1 MSLNNQRYFDEW
13 EIIREELLGL
23 MKSKNTK
30 KFELMQKGI
39 NLLITIHDEVAEAAP
54 LNYIDRLTF
63 IESNI
68 ERHVSFVQLDELFK
82 ESKKKIARIR
92 AQRKADES

>member
-1 MSLNNQRYFDEW
+1 MLLSNEKYFDEW

-23 MKSKNTK
+23 IRTKNVKKNDLMRKSIYI
-30 KFELMQKGI
+30 LVSM
-39 NLLITIHDEVAEAAP
+39 LDEVAEAAP
-54 LNYIDRLTF
+54 LNYRERIKF

-68 ERHVSFVQLDELFK
+68 ERYVAFVQLDELFK

-92 AQRKADES
+92 AQNKSE

>member
-1 MSLNNQRYFDEW
+1 MSFSNQKYFDEW
-13 EIIREELLGL
+13 EIIREDLLGFVR
-23 MKSKNTK
+23 TK
-30 KFELMQKGI
+30 DIKKVELMQKGI

-68 ERHVSFVQLDELFK
+68 ERHAAFVQLEELFK
-82 ESKKKIARIR
+82 ESKKKIASIG
-92 AQRKADES
+92 AQNKSE

>member
-13 EIIREELLGL
+13 EIIREELLGFVR
-23 MKSKNTK
+23 TK
-30 KFELMQKGI
+30 DIKKVELMQKGI
-39 NLLITIHDEVAEAAP
+39 HLLITIHNEVAEAAP

-82 ESKKKIARIR
+82 ESKKKIASIR
-92 AQRKADES
+92 AQNKSG

>member
-1 MSLNNQRYFDEW
+1 MSHSNQRNFDEW

-23 MKSKNTK
+23 IRSNNMK
-30 KFELMQKGI
+30 KFGLMRKGVY
-39 NLLITIHDEVAEAAP
+39 LLVSIHDEIPEAAP
-54 LNYIDRLTF
+54 LNYTDRLKF

-68 ERHVSFVQLDELFK
+68 ERHVAFIQLDELFK

-92 AQRKADES
+92 AQNKNG

>member
-13 EIIREELLGL
+13 EIIREELSGL
-23 MKSKNTK
+23 MKFRNTK
-30 KFELMQKGI
+30 KLELMQKGI
-39 NLLITIHDEVAEAAP
+39 NLLITIHDEVAEATP
-54 LNYIDRLTF
+54 LNYIDRLSF

-92 AQRKADES
+92 AQNKSG

>member
-1 MSLNNQRYFDEW
+1 MSLNSQRYFDEW
-13 EIIREELLGL
+13 EIIREELAGL
-23 MKSKNTK
+23 MKSKNPK
-30 KFELMQKGI
+30 KLELMQNGI

-92 AQRKADES
+92 AQNKSG